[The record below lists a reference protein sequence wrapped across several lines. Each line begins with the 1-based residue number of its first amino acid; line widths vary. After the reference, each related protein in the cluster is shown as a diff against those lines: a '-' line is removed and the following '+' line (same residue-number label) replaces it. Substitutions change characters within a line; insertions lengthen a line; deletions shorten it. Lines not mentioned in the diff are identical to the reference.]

1 MCAVDVSRKLLTAT
15 RRMFPTLLEK
25 RESVAGQP
33 KAAFKRGSFACVLR
47 FGFATDSDPAAVFL
61 VLRVQ
66 WGETR
71 CSL

>member
-33 KAAFKRGSFACVLR
+33 KASSNVVPSRAF
-47 FGFATDSDPAAVFL
+47 
-61 VLRVQ
+61 
-66 WGETR
+66 
-71 CSL
+71 